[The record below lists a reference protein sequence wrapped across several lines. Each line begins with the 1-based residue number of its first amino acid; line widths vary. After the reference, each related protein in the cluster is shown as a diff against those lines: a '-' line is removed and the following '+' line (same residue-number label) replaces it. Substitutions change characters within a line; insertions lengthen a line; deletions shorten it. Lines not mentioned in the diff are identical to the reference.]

1 MPGPMRSSAEPAAAS
16 AVVPAD
22 REDAQHEEYDG
33 ARHRL
38 TGRGALLAVAFL
50 LFGVAVAVPLR
61 QLVEQRAEIA
71 EARQANERTRAAVLA
86 LEQTAKRWQDPA
98 YIAAQARARLHLVM
112 PGETAFIVLAD
123 EPPADAGSG
132 AATDPGAGAGAA
144 ADPGAGAG
152 ADADPF
158 RLPAAARPAGRDTWY
173 ERVWESF
180 AVAGGPTAPVA
191 PAP

>member
-112 PGETAFIVLAD
+112 PGETAFIVLAE
-123 EPPADAGSG
+123 EPPGDAGS
-132 AATDPGAGAGAA
+132 GAGAA

-152 ADADPF
+152 AADADPF